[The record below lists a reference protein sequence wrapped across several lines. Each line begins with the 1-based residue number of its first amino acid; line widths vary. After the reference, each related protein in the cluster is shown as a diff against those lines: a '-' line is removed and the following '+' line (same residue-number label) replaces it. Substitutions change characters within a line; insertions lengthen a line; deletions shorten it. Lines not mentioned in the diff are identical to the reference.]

1 MNYIGNNQPSAKL
14 DRFIIRLKKRDSLA
28 LNWLKRKP
36 YNKTLSIIQIRIS
49 ATNRVTK

>member
-14 DRFIIRLKKRDSLA
+14 DRFIIRLKKRDSLT
-28 LNWLKRKP
+28 LSRLRRKL

-49 ATNRVTK
+49 ATNKVTK